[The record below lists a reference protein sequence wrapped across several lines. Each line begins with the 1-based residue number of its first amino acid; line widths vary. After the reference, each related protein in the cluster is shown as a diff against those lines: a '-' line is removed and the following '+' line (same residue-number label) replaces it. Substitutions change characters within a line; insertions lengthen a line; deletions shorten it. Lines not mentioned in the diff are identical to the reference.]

1 MNIAAMRVR
10 VTFQKN
16 TVIVD
21 KYGNHKTGWADYFSC
36 WATVGT
42 SSGSESSGVVIY
54 CSELADVESTKYRII
69 AEGRTYNITYVNPM
83 GYKHNSLKFNCK
95 LEKNA

>member
-21 KYGNHKTGWADYFSC
+21 KYGNHKTGTA
-36 WATVGT
+36 AVT
-42 SSGSESSGVVIY
+42 
-54 CSELADVESTKYRII
+54 
-69 AEGRTYNITYVNPM
+69 
-83 GYKHNSLKFNCK
+83 
-95 LEKNA
+95 LEKEIPNDVLKKAVDDQGYQVTDIQ

>member
-21 KYGNHKTGWADYFSC
+21 KYENHKTGWADYFH
-36 WATVGT
+36 A
-42 SSGSESSGVVIY
+42 
-54 CSELADVESTKYRII
+54 
-69 AEGRTYNITYVNPM
+69 GRLSARAPVPNLPV
-83 GYKHNSLKFNCK
+83 
-95 LEKNA
+95 

>member
-21 KYGNHKTGWADYFSC
+21 KYGNHKPAG
-36 WATVGT
+36 
-42 SSGSESSGVVIY
+42 
-54 CSELADVESTKYRII
+54 RII
-69 AEGRTYNITYVNPM
+69 FPAGRLSARAPVPNLPV
-83 GYKHNSLKFNCK
+83 
-95 LEKNA
+95 

>member
-21 KYGNHKTGWADYFSC
+21 KYGNRLGGLFLLLGDCRHELRFRIFRCSHQ
-36 WATVGT
+36 
-42 SSGSESSGVVIY
+42 SGG
-54 CSELADVESTKYRII
+54 I
-69 AEGRTYNITYVNPM
+69 AGLHLP
-83 GYKHNSLKFNCK
+83 L
-95 LEKNA
+95 LL

>member
-21 KYGNHKTGWADYFSC
+21 KYGNHKTG
-36 WATVGT
+36 
-42 SSGSESSGVVIY
+42 
-54 CSELADVESTKYRII
+54 RII
-69 AEGRTYNITYVNPM
+69 FPAGRLSARAPVRKAPV
-83 GYKHNSLKFNCK
+83 
-95 LEKNA
+95 